1 MLKRS
6 EVRKITLKNWIFRII
21 FFGVAVMVVMF
32 FTIPWYAG
40 SRMEEQARENNARM
54 TEMYLAYL
62 DSSVDGINKLLSQ
75 FAYQSDDIST
85 LAMTE
90 DEGERYLAK
99 INVMQRLEEASVIY
113 NVFDGIFVYSQSEFE
128 DAFLCQLR
136 TGVSGSQQ
144 EDMKEIIR
152 DYEQEYSLNSWELV
166 KYGSRDYLMRVVKTG
181 STSCGAW
188 VEAASLI
195 RPLGEYEDAGIFLF
209 LDREGR
215 CISSSDSTLPEHLNL
230 SEKDNG
236 RIIRLEGQR
245 YLQTM
250 EKSKYLP
257 AAMAVLIPER
267 QYRGDIYYVQNIL
280 GLLMVAALLIFPILG
295 RLLTKNITAP
305 VGQLTESM
313 KAVQEGKLDTRV
325 KAGSRFDE
333 FDQIGRYFNNMI
345 SELQR
350 LQRDV
355 YERKIREQKIQL
367 QYLQT
372 QIRPHFFLNTLNVIY
387 SFSLVK
393 RNDLI
398 EKMVVCLSKYFSYR
412 FKSTDSFVP
421 LREEKEHIENYL
433 ELHRLRYQSQFRCQ
447 IEIEEVLLDARIPP
461 LIIQTFVENSLK
473 YGFLKERIFEMEIV
487 AEVLSTEKEQ
497 KLKITVTDNGPG
509 YGRQILEE
517 AGRGKILHGHG
528 QGIGI
533 NNVIQRLQL
542 LYQGQAE
549 IKLSDM
555 PGGGAC
561 SEIIMPLEFTDE
573 EETEDKE

>member
-1 MLKRS
+1 MLKKTG
-6 EVRKITLKNWIFRII
+6 VKKITIKNWIFRII
-21 FFGVAVMVVMF
+21 LAGVAVMIVMF

-40 SRMEEQARENNARM
+40 SRMENQARANNVRM
-54 TEMYLAYL
+54 TEMYLEYL
-62 DSSVDGINKLLSQ
+62 DNSVEGINKLLSQ
-75 FAYQSDDIST
+75 FAYKTDDIST

-90 DEGERYLAK
+90 DETERYLAK
-99 INVMQRLEEASVIY
+99 INVMKRLEDASAIY

-128 DAFLCQLR
+128 NIFLCQVGTR
-136 TGVSGSQQ
+136 GRGSQVD
-144 EDMKEIIR
+144 DMKEIITEF
-152 DYEQEYSLNSWELV
+152 EQEYSLNSWELV
-166 KYGSRDYLMRVVKTG
+166 RYGNQDYLMRVVKTG

-188 VEAASLI
+188 VEASSLVY
-195 RPLGEYEDAGIFLF
+195 PLNNHEDAGTIMF

-215 CISSSDSTLPEHLNL
+215 CISRSDETLPENLTL
-230 SEKDNG
+230 SEEDNG
-236 RIIRLEGQR
+236 KIVPVEEKR
-245 YLQTM
+245 YLQTVGR
-250 EKSKYLP
+250 SKYLP
-257 AAMAVLIPER
+257 VAMAVLIPEK
-267 QYRGDIYYVQNIL
+267 QYMGDIYYVQNIL
-280 GLLMVAALLIFPILG
+280 GLLMILALLIFPVLG
-295 RLLTKNITAP
+295 RLLTKNITVP

-313 KAVQEGKLDTRV
+313 KAVQNGDLETRV
-325 KAGSRFDE
+325 NVGGRFDE
-333 FDQIGRYFNNMI
+333 FEQIGRYFNNMI
-345 SELQR
+345 SEIQR
-350 LQRDV
+350 LQQDV

-412 FKSTDSFVP
+412 FKSTDSFVS
-421 LREEKEHIENYL
+421 LREETEHIENYL
-433 ELHRLRYQSQFRCQ
+433 ELHRLRYQNRFRCQ
-447 IEIEEVLLDARIPP
+447 IEIEEVLFDAAIPP

-473 YGFLKERIFEMEIV
+473 YGFLKEHPFEMEIV
-487 AEVLSTEKEQ
+487 AEVLSTKKEQ

-509 YGRQILEE
+509 YGQQILKE
-517 AGRGKILHGHG
+517 AGQGKILHVHG

-542 LYQGQAE
+542 ICQGQAE

-561 SEIIMPLEFTDE
+561 SEIIMPLEFTEE
-573 EETEDKE
+573 EETEEGE